1 MNTRDNIDPSSNPD
15 GIERVLRARADAF
28 RYDPEMENAAELAA
42 KGEQLTPS
50 LRMALGYYSD
60 AKKAAG
66 AAGRE
71 ISAPATADNLSAAYS
86 SLNKGA

>member
-1 MNTRDNIDPSSNPD
+1 MNTRDNIDPGSNPD
-15 GIERVLRARADAF
+15 GIERVLRARAEAF
-28 RYDPEMENAAELAA
+28 RYSSEMEKAAEQAT
-42 KGEQLTPS
+42 KGEQLAPS

-66 AAGRE
+66 AAGRDV
-71 ISAPATADNLSAAYS
+71 SAPVAADNLSAAYN